1 VYCSLNRRNTT
12 PEHIGIL
19 QLFSGN
25 RMVNLYS
32 MTVPSE
38 LSIPTQ
44 LTISAQDLYT
54 GVFVYSITVS
64 GKVIVSKKFIII
76 K

>member
-1 VYCSLNRRNTT
+1 MTK
-12 PEHIGIL
+12 
-19 QLFSGN
+19 
-25 RMVNLYS
+25 LYS
-32 MTVPSE
+32 MSVHSAPDT
-38 LSIPTQ
+38 PTQ
-44 LTISAQDLYT
+44 LNISAQDLYT